1 MPAADGG
8 ATNSGGRRPKTT
20 NDLDPAAAA
29 AELEGEVREFLRRE
43 TRQRPRTPTAGN
55 TAAEDVNSLL
65 QRVPVSSTDEVERV
79 ISELQAVH
87 DALRTEGDRVQRV
100 AADHA
105 GTSQAAV
112 ASMRIVADGLRKLKT
127 PTPDSR

>member
-1 MPAADGG
+1 MN
-8 ATNSGGRRPKTT
+8 TSK
-20 NDLDPAAAA
+20 DLDPAAAA

-43 TRQRPRTPTAGN
+43 TRQRPGTPTAGD

-65 QRVPVSSTDEVERV
+65 QRVSVSSTDEVERV

-87 DALRTEGDRVQRV
+87 DALRAEGDRVQRA

-105 GTSQAAV
+105 GSSQAAL
-112 ASMRIVADGLRKLKT
+112 ALMRIVAEACGN
-127 PTPDSR
+127 